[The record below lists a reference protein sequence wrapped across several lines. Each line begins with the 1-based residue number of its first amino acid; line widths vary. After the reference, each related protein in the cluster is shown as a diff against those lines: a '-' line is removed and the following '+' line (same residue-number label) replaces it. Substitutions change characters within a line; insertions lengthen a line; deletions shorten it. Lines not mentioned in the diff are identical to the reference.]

1 MKHDTAYRPK
11 HYKRQR
17 PIQPQEMNT
26 QSIIP
31 LLITLL
37 FLHPTTP
44 LPSTPQSWASHKRA
58 LMQLQ
63 SDLAVGDGN
72 STATLKPTE
81 TTTPPLSTKPTE
93 QQAES
98 LLKLMLASLD
108 HGDVRTIAMKL
119 LPEYTKSCS
128 TGIDCDELQ
137 SAMRRLYLSRYSELQ
152 LALHRMDKLGL
163 LLRRIQYLAEQGA
176 LDSGVHGMPHNH
188 HGNRKLSPIAIPA
201 LKRVERRG

>member
-137 SAMRRLYLSRYSELQ
+137 SAMRRRRSPFRDQPPGRQAVPRADSGPFGQAQALSR
-152 LALHRMDKLGL
+152 RGDF
-163 LLRRIQYLAEQGA
+163 R
-176 LDSGVHGMPHNH
+176 SG
-188 HGNRKLSPIAIPA
+188 
-201 LKRVERRG
+201 